1 MNLIFPF
8 DPSKRAAEVEAEVM
22 DGPQRL
28 YYRFRP
34 AHFYGGIATADAV
47 GCSFLCAYCWNY
59 KRNLE
64 LQRYNDYYSPAET
77 ASRLL
82 AIAQKNHLNLF
93 RISGAE
99 PLLGEESFGHLFE
112 VVKILFRYWPQSPF
126 ILETNG
132 LFLGSQ
138 PELIELFKYL
148 NVKVRVSLKGIDKKS
163 FESITGADGSY
174 FEYPLRALRELQE
187 RKINA
192 WPALMGDFFPQKKVE
207 EFAQRLKKNYT
218 KAPLEIEYLK
228 PFPFVTDNL
237 KSRNIKLKK

>member
-1 MNLIFPF
+1 MNITFPF
-8 DPSKRAAEVEAEVM
+8 DPIKRAKEVEAEVM
-22 DGPQRL
+22 DGPKRL

-64 LQRYNDYYSPAET
+64 LQRYTDYYSPAET

-99 PLLGEESFGHLFE
+99 PLLGDESFGHLFE

-132 LFLGSQ
+132 LFLGAK

-148 NVKVRVSLKGIDKKS
+148 NVKVRVSLKGIDKES
-163 FESITGADGSY
+163 FATITGAKSEY
-174 FEYPLRALRELQE
+174 FEYPLRALKELQK
-187 RKINA
+187 RKINS
-192 WPALMGDFFPQKKVE
+192 WPALMGDFFPQKAVT
-207 EFAQRLKKNYT
+207 EFAKMLKKNYT
-218 KAPLEIEYLK
+218 KAPIEIENLK
-228 PFPFVTDNL
+228 AFPFVAENL
-237 KSRNIKLKK
+237 KMRKVKLK

>member
-1 MNLIFPF
+1 MNITFPF
-8 DPSKRAAEVEAEVM
+8 NPLKRSAEVEAEVM
-22 DGPQRL
+22 DGPKRL

-64 LQRYNDYYSPAET
+64 LQRYTDYYSPAET

-93 RISGAE
+93 RVSGAE
-99 PLLGEESFGHLFE
+99 PLLGDESFGHLFE
-112 VVKILFRYWPQSPF
+112 VVKVLFRYRSQSPF

-132 LFLGSQ
+132 FYLGFK

-148 NVKVRVSLKGIDKKS
+148 NVKVRVSLKGIDKDS
-163 FESITGADGSY
+163 FEAITGAEGDY
-174 FEYPLRALRELQE
+174 FKYPLIALKELQK
-187 RKINA
+187 RNIIS
-192 WPALMGDFFPQKKVE
+192 WPALMGDFFPQQKVM
-207 EFAQRLKKNYT
+207 EFSKFIKKNYCN
-218 KAPLEIEYLK
+218 APIEVEYLK
-228 PFPFVTDNL
+228 PFPFVTENL
-237 KSRNIKLKK
+237 KNRNVKIK